1 MDRRHNPRNGVRVV
15 GGVSVRPAFH
25 RNSRKGKRAPRQNQ
39 GQLALWK
46 NHHQGQP
53 APQENCP
60 KVQLAPQQKWPKVQ
74 PAPQQNWPKVQPA
87 PQQNWPKVQPAPQQ
101 NWPKV
106 QPAPQQNCPQENA
119 VIIELDEQRD
129 LSTKLEET
137 TSQLR
142 LKEGELRER
151 EKFWAGELKALED
164 RFKRDLANNEDQNWG
179 LQNEVDQLQDEVLRD
194 NEIEGLNTKLVETT
208 SQLRLK
214 EGELREREKF
224 WAEELKAL
232 EDRFKRDLANNKD
245 QNWGLQ
251 NEVDQLQDEVLRDN
265 EIEGLNTKLV
275 ETTSQLRLKE
285 GELREREKFW
295 AEELKALE
303 DRFKRDLANNEDQ
316 NWGLQNEVDQL
327 QDEVYHRD
335 NEILNLI
342 KEKQDLSEKLR
353 ETTSQLQLKG
363 GELLDSET
371 VWQDKFKALKDRS
384 AKDMAEKEQAWET
397 LQLELQKKVD
407 QVQDELHRIDDEIE
421 GLSQQLE
428 TKLKK
433 VQDENKDLAEKQP
446 RRETEVQLMHTRV
459 RQMEVDLA
467 NEQHRWE
474 TKIKQLE
481 MEKEDLE
488 ELCLKL
494 NNKRGFFFRK
504 RDTEDRQTELQ
515 KLKSKM

>member
-46 NHHQGQP
+46 NDHQGQP

-74 PAPQQNWPKVQPA
+74 PAPQQNWPT
-87 PQQNWPKVQPAPQQ
+87 
-101 NWPKV
+101 V

-142 LKEGELRER
+142 LKEGKLRER

-194 NEIEGLNTKLVETT
+194 NEIEGLNTKLE
-208 SQLRLK
+208 
-214 EGELREREKF
+214 
-224 WAEELKAL
+224 
-232 EDRFKRDLANNKD
+232 
-245 QNWGLQ
+245 
-251 NEVDQLQDEVLRDN
+251 
-265 EIEGLNTKLV
+265 

-407 QVQDELHRIDDEIE
+407 QVQDELNRIDDEIE